1 MGAGIT
7 RRAFVAALP
16 FLGRAAEIYRSES
29 KRLRDPATEFEI
41 TRLTDPSFN
50 SWLIPPPG
58 RSIVGRN
65 NALLYCSDRDGAVQ
79 AYRLDLKSGESRRLT
94 SATKLDR
101 ATVAYLPDEHT
112 VCFFEENTLF
122 AASGTRQRTVYEVES
137 GWERTPAFTI
147 TDDGNHA
154 LLVER
159 KGNKRRLQMIT
170 IGRGAAGTV
179 VEADEDINFVRP
191 RPKRASILYGRDN
204 SLWLVDYT
212 GQNNRRLK
220 TPAGTPAQALW
231 SADGK
236 SFTYLRI
243 PESETELNDLR
254 EHVPDTNEDKKI
266 ASTSQFVTFS
276 RNSDASVFAG
286 VSRNKASPY
295 ILILL
300 RVAHRELTVAEHRA
314 RNPQDVTVLFTPN
327 SQRLLWDTD
336 REGKFAIY
344 SLAVERFVE
353 NTETSEASYIPGDTF
368 LLHPRCGRDAC
379 RLLG

>member
-1 MGAGIT
+1 MRAEIT

-16 FLGRAAEIYRSES
+16 FVSRSAEIYPSQS

-41 TRLTDPSFN
+41 TRLTEPTFN
-50 SWLIPPPG
+50 SWLIAPPG
-58 RSIVGRN
+58 RSIVARN

-101 ATVAYLPDEHT
+101 TTVAYLPDERT
-112 VCFFEENTLF
+112 VCFFEEKSLIAT
-122 AASGTRQRTVYEVES
+122 SGGRQRTVYSVEE
-137 GWERTPAFTI
+137 GWERAPAFVM

-159 KGNKRRLQMIT
+159 RGEKRRLRMIT
-170 IGRGAAGTV
+170 IGRGADTTIF
-179 VEADEDINFVRP
+179 EADEDITFIRP
-191 RPKRASILYGRDN
+191 RPKRASILYGRGN

-212 GQNNRRLK
+212 GENNRRLK
-220 TPAGTPAQALW
+220 TAAGNPAQALW

-243 PESETELNDLR
+243 PEVQTELNDLR

-276 RNSDASVFAG
+276 RNVDASVFAG
-286 VSRNKASPY
+286 VSRNKGSPF

-300 RVAHRELTVAEHRA
+300 RIAHRELTVAEHRA
-314 RNPQDVTVLFTPN
+314 SNPQDVTVLFTPN
-327 SQRLLWDTD
+327 SQRLLWHTD
-336 REGKFAIY
+336 REGKSAIY

-353 NTETSEASYIPGDTF
+353 NTEPSEASYITGD
-368 LLHPRCGRDAC
+368 LSGVLP
-379 RLLG
+379 L

>member
-1 MGAGIT
+1 MGAAYT

-58 RSIVGRN
+58 RSLVGRN
-65 NALLYCSDRDGAVQ
+65 NALLYCSDRDGTVQ
-79 AYRLDLKSGESRRLT
+79 AFRLDLKSGDSRRLT
-94 SATKLDR
+94 SAANLDR
-101 ATVAYLPDEHT
+101 ATVAYLPDERT
-112 VCFFEENTLF
+112 ICFFDG
-122 AASGTRQRTVYEVES
+122 AALVSTSGSRQRTVYDLDG

-147 TDDGNHA
+147 TEDGNHA

-159 KGNKRRLQMIT
+159 KGDKRRLQMIT
-170 IGRGAAGTV
+170 IARGAASTV
-179 VEADEDINFVRP
+179 IETDEDVNFIRP
-191 RPKRASILYGRDN
+191 RPKRASILYGRDD

-212 GQNNRRLK
+212 GQNNRKLK

-243 PESETELNDLR
+243 PESETELNELR
-254 EHVPDTNEDKKI
+254 EHVPDTNEDRKI
-266 ASTSQFVTFS
+266 ASTSQFVTFT

-300 RVAHRELTVAEHRA
+300 RVAHRELTIAEHRA
-314 RNPQDVTVLFTPN
+314 HNPHDVTVLFSPN
-327 SQRLLWDTD
+327 SQRLLWNTD
-336 REGKFAIY
+336 REGKSAIY
-344 SLAVERFVE
+344 SVAVERFVE
-353 NTETSEASYIPGDTF
+353 NTEPGEASYIRGDTS
-368 LLHPRCGRDAC
+368 LLHQHC
-379 RLLG
+379 